1 MHQAQLSHQLLSLK
15 QSLARG
21 SVEVWV
27 SAKSV
32 GPVACTKPGR
42 QVTPTPPAQ
51 HIAGNA
57 GQAAHVR
64 YSPEVEKAAGR
75 QATVQ
80 PSTGHS
86 AAQPSPKAPK
96 LVRG

>member
-1 MHQAQLSHQLLSLK
+1 M
-15 QSLARG
+15 
-21 SVEVWV
+21 

-57 GQAAHVR
+57 GHNGRTQSRGKAAHVR
-64 YSPEVEKAAGR
+64 YSPEIEKAAGR

-80 PSTGHS
+80 PS
-86 AAQPSPKAPK
+86 PKPPK
-96 LVRG
+96 WSGVSKQ